1 MRNRSLLPKRTIRG
15 HDRPPTNPGRAAG
28 ISGNQHQRAEWTKS
42 ELALFRKLSS
52 PAAIQ
57 RYLNRLAY
65 DPDYG
70 ARSPRWIIRERKA
83 HCFEGAIFAAAALRH
98 LGHRPRLVDIE
109 CWNDDDH
116 VIAVFKEAGHWGSI
130 AKSNFTV
137 IRFRELVYR
146 SLRELVMS
154 YFDFSFNSLGQ
165 KTMRSYSL
173 PLDLSRFDG
182 RRWMTT
188 DEDLEYIGDK
198 LNTTR
203 HFSVLTRRMIRR
215 LSLADGDLVKGGLL
229 GANPKGLYKPK
240 RKPTT
245 KTSSAME

>member
-1 MRNRSLLPKRTIRG
+1 MKTR
-15 HDRPPTNPGRAAG
+15 RPIHPPD
-28 ISGNQHQRAEWTKS
+28 EWTGS

-52 PAAIQ
+52 PIAIQ

-65 DPDYG
+65 DPEYG

-83 HCFEGAIFAAAALRH
+83 HCFEGAIFAAAALRQ
-98 LGHRPRLVDIE
+98 LGHPPRLVDIE

-116 VIAVFKEAGHWGSI
+116 VIAVYKEHGHWGSI

-137 IRFRELVYR
+137 IRFREPVYR
-146 SLRELVMS
+146 SLRELIMS
-154 YFDFSFNSLGQ
+154 YFDFSFNSLRQ

-173 PLDLSRFDG
+173 PLDLSQFDG

-198 LNTTR
+198 LNMIR
-203 HFSVLTRRMIRR
+203 HFPVLTRRMIRR
-215 LSLADGDLVKGGLL
+215 LSLADSDLVKGGLL
-229 GANPKGLYKPK
+229 GANPNGLYKPK
-240 RKPTT
+240 RPGR
-245 KTSSAME
+245 SG